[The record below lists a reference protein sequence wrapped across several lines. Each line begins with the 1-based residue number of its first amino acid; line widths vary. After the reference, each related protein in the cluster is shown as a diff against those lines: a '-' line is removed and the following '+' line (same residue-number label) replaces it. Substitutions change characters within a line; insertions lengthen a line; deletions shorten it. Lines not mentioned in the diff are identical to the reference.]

1 MLHCVN
7 VRLHR
12 SNVSEH
18 RANNV
23 TRWGL
28 NRFVGE
34 VAMAD
39 HRDDVLSI

>member
-7 VRLHR
+7 VRLHC

-18 RANNV
+18 RANNM
-23 TRWGL
+23 TRSEL
-28 NRFVGE
+28 SRFVGK

-39 HRDDVLSI
+39 HRDCVLSV

>member
-1 MLHCVN
+1 MLRCVNARLHC
-7 VRLHR
+7 
-12 SNVSEH
+12 SNVIEH